1 MILAGSAVAR
11 ETQPDPVWEE
21 MSVADAR
28 ALVAESGG
36 VVRSVEDTD
45 TGDYVMT
52 IDYPDGLP
60 VYLDGTSCRGAGEA
74 KRCKEFQLSAYFAFD
89 TEAEALAQEHAVD
102 IVWLAD
108 KQIGVELLVWRM
120 GFVGGVT
127 RTHML
132 NTFLTFVET
141 VWAAHAIV
149 YPPSPEADVSASA

>member
-1 MILAGSAVAR
+1 MMLAGSAVAQ
-11 ETQPDPVWEE
+11 EAQSDLVWEE

-28 ALVAESGG
+28 ALVMESGG
-36 VVRSVEDTD
+36 VVRSIEDTD

-60 VYLDGTSCRGAGEA
+60 VYLDGISCRGAGEA
-74 KRCKEFQLSAYFAFD
+74 KRCKEFQISAYFAFG

-108 KQIGVELLVWRM
+108 KQIGNELMVWRM

-132 NTFLTFVET
+132 NTFLTFVDT
-141 VWAAHAIV
+141 VWATHAVI
-149 YPPSPEADVSASA
+149 YPQSADAAVSASA